1 MQIQE
6 DGICIMMKEAQEET
20 WTTRSQVAEALR
32 TVSGAYSIRIAAFS
46 TDAVG
51 EDIGSRDRLTVHI
64 VEDGAMGYRELDRFM
79 AAVDG
84 LLSMNASYELM
95 GNGTSEEQLESMGAV
110 VAYKKGADPERYRII
125 PTEEDRMKGWTT
137 RTRVAEVIR
146 EVSGPCNAG
155 IVAFTTGAPGEDI
168 GPRDSITIY
177 VVNGGNMSYGDLG
190 IFMSAVNVRLPRK
203 VDYEVIDHGKT
214 AKDLEDLG
222 ATVAYIE
229 DTDRKGTATLKDILQ
244 YRSYTRYREND
255 PVMVS
260 WERSEDGTVLTDCS
274 GWETWVEFHEDG
286 SAVVW
291 GEDDPYVSCPLSRE
305 GMEAVARYWIEMHG
319 DGDR

>member
-1 MQIQE
+1 
-6 DGICIMMKEAQEET
+6 MKEAQEET

-32 TVSGAYSIRIAAFS
+32 TASGAYSIRIAAFS

-64 VEDGAMGYRELDRFM
+64 VEDGTMGYRELDRFM

-110 VAYKKGADPERYRII
+110 VAYKKGADPEKYRII
-125 PTEEDRMKGWTT
+125 PTEDDRMKGWTT
-137 RTRVAEVIR
+137 RTRVAEVLR
-146 EVSGPCNAG
+146 EVSGPCDAG
-155 IVAFTTGAPGEDI
+155 IVAFTTGATGEDI
-168 GPRDSITIY
+168 GPRDPITVY
-177 VVNGGNMSYGDLG
+177 VVNSGRMGCFALG
-190 IFMSAVNVRLPRK
+190 TFHMAVARCLPRK
-203 VDYEVIDHGKT
+203 VDIEYIDSMDDRRMTKM
-214 AKDLEDLG
+214 AD
-222 ATVAYIE
+222 ATVVYR
-229 DTDRKGTATLKDILQ
+229 DGVDPKGTATIDDLLGFEHDGDAG
-244 YRSYTRYREND
+244 EHD
-255 PVMVS
+255 PVVVS

-291 GEDDPYVSCPLSRE
+291 SEDDPYVSCPLSRE

-319 DGDR
+319 DGGR